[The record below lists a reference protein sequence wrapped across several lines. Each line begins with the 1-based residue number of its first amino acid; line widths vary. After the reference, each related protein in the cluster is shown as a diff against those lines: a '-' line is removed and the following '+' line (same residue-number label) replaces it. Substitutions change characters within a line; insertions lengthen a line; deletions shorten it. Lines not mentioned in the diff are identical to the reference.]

1 MRNLHDEDFPDLV
14 AERLSRSGI
23 RPQSLV
29 IEITE
34 SSLMADP
41 DRAPQ
46 IIRRL
51 NDPGVRIAVDDLG
64 TGYSSLSYLS
74 QLPVSEL
81 KIEQSFVRHVVSEA
95 NDATIVRSTIG
106 LAYELGLV
114 VDAESIEDLQTWD
127 LLARFGCDVGQGYF
141 ITRPLPVADLSS
153 RLMDHHR
160 ARARERRI
168 TARL

>member
-1 MRNLHDEDFPDLV
+1 M
-14 AERLSRSGI
+14 
-23 RPQSLV
+23 
-29 IEITE
+29 
-34 SSLMADP
+34 
-41 DRAPQ
+41 
-46 IIRRL
+46 
-51 NDPGVRIAVDDLG
+51 
-64 TGYSSLSYLS
+64 SYLS